1 MGSVREDKLRILI
14 ATDAW
19 YPQINGVVR
28 TFDTLAARLTAEGH
42 AVRLL
47 TPDLFRTLPCPSYPE
62 IRLSLCRPR
71 TLAGIIDDFAPT
83 AIHIATEGPLGW
95 ATRRYC
101 LRRKLQFS
109 TSFHTRFPE
118 YIHAR
123 WRVPLDWSYRFV
135 RAFHRPAQHIMVA
148 TQTIETELVRRGFA
162 NLVRWTRGVDTDL
175 FRPREKN
182 LYGLPRPISLYVGRI
197 AVEKSVEDFLRLE
210 LPGSKVLIG
219 DGPQRPALEQA
230 YPGAHFLGPKVGDE
244 LARHYAA
251 ADVFV
256 FPSRTDTFGL
266 VLLEALACGIPV
278 AAYPVPGPLDVI
290 ADSGAGCLDEDL
302 AAATQQ
308 ALQIP
313 AAACRAHAESFSW
326 DSSVRQFTANLAM
339 ISGSKASPYLCC
351 EARCSRSREAGCA
364 GAAAGSPGWRD
375 GWG

>member
-1 MGSVREDKLRILI
+1 MGPDGEDKLRLLI

-19 YPQINGVVR
+19 YPQVNGVVR
-28 TFDTLAARLTAEGH
+28 TLSTLAERLTAQGH
-42 AVRLL
+42 IVQLL
-47 TPDLFRTLPCPSYPE
+47 TPKLFRTLPCPSYPE

-71 TLAGIIDDFAPT
+71 TVAAAIDDFAPS

-101 LRRKLQFS
+101 VRRKLRFS

-118 YIHAR
+118 YIKAR
-123 WRVPLDWSYRFV
+123 WQVPLDWSYRFV
-135 RAFHRPAQHIMVA
+135 RAFHRPAQSIMVA
-148 TQTIETELVRRGFA
+148 TQTIEDELVRRGFA
-162 NLVRWTRGVDTDL
+162 NIVRWTRGVDTTL
-175 FRPREKN
+175 FHPSAKN

-230 YPGAHFLGPKVGDE
+230 YPEAHFLGTKVGVE

-266 VLLEALACGIPV
+266 VLLEALACGLPV
-278 AAYPVPGPLDVI
+278 AAYPVPGPLDIIGTHSV
-290 ADSGAGCLDEDL
+290 GCLDDDL
-302 AAATQQ
+302 GAATRR

-313 AAACRAHAESFSW
+313 AAACRAHAETFSW
-326 DSSVRQFTANLAM
+326 DSSVRQFTTNLAM
-339 ISGSKASPYLCC
+339 LG
-351 EARCSRSREAGCA
+351 
-364 GAAAGSPGWRD
+364 
-375 GWG
+375 